1 MQKVSRTLRRSGTSC
16 DTHWRRPLGA
26 AMKIR
31 PRAGGGH
38 IVDMKSEP
46 RYEAQ
51 TIAHDA
57 VGGRFDIRIYPTCL
71 MSGLALALEGMMS
84 SLGCSVVA

>member
-1 MQKVSRTLRRSGTSC
+1 
-16 DTHWRRPLGA
+16 
-26 AMKIR
+26 MKIR
-31 PRAGGGH
+31 LRADGGH
-38 IVDMKSEP
+38 IIDMVSEP

-57 VGGRFDIRIYPTCL
+57 VGGRFDTRIYPTYL

-84 SLGCSVVA
+84 SLRRSVVA